1 MNKLLMK
8 EIRLSSSK
16 LSFVFLAFGLM
27 TLLPGYPIL
36 CGAFFI
42 CLGIFQ
48 SWQYAREAG
57 DISYSV
63 LLPVAKRDVVRG
75 KYRFA
80 VLIELMGFS
89 VMTVCTVLRM
99 TLLADSAVYRS
110 NVLMNANPFFL
121 AMALL
126 IFGLFNAI
134 FIGGF
139 FRTAYRFSRPFV
151 MFLIAAFAV
160 LAVGETLHHLPRL
173 SLMNAFGFEHW
184 PLQLM
189 LLLSG
194 NVCFLLLTI
203 FSCKRS
209 MKRFEALDL

>member
-8 EIRLSSSK
+8 EIRLGSSK

-36 CGAFFI
+36 CGTFFI

-57 DISYSV
+57 DITYSV

-80 VLIELMGFS
+80 VLIELLGFGI
-89 VMTVCTVLRM
+89 MTVCTLLRM
-99 TLLADSAVYRS
+99 TLLADSTVYRS

-126 IFGLFNAI
+126 IFGLFNTI

-139 FRTAYRFSRPFV
+139 FRTAYKFSRPFV
-151 MFLIAAFAV
+151 LFIFAAFVV
-160 LAVGETLHHLPRL
+160 LAAGETLHHLPGMAAL
-173 SLMNAFGFEHW
+173 NAFGFEHW
-184 PLQLM
+184 PLQM
-189 LLLSG
+189 LLLFFG
-194 NVCFLLLTI
+194 IVCFLLLTI
-203 FSCKRS
+203 LSCNRS